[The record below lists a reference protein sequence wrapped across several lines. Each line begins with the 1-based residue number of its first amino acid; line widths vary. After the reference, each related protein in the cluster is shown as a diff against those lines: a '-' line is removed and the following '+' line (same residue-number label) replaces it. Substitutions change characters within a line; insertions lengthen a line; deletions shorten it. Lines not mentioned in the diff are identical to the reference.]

1 MSLEK
6 RKYFSLDLWAFHE
19 WWPCLIKLVLL
30 KTISFF
36 LISAGSYNL
45 LFNLLNL
52 PQPNCSFLIYS
63 PRIPLPY
70 SHHCWENSPYL
81 KWITQFFPPCPN
93 YMFFV
98 YNSPLLII
106 FLSHEDVQCLHVP
119 QALAHPSGRS
129 AHYQGQGHK
138 WITKRSTM
146 LRNLVWRAI
155 LLRPWNTIFPIC
167 S

>member
-6 RKYFSLDLWAFHE
+6 RKYFSLDLQAFHE

-93 YMFFV
+93 YMFLV

-119 QALAHPSGRS
+119 QALTRRGDLLIIKGKVINES
-129 AHYQGQGHK
+129 
-138 WITKRSTM
+138 
-146 LRNLVWRAI
+146 LRD
-155 LLRPWNTIFPIC
+155 LLLCTEIWCEGLFY
-167 S
+167 